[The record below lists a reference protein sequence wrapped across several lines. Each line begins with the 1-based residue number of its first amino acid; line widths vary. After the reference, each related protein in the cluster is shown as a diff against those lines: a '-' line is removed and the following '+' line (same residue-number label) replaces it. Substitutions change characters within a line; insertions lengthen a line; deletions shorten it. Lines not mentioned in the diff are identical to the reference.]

1 MCHLLF
7 GSKVANGSKKRCGMT
22 RNATSMHTVEHVATV
37 GTVATL
43 PVQVSWQKPASS
55 RLKCNV
61 DA

>member
-1 MCHLLF
+1 
-7 GSKVANGSKKRCGMT
+7 MT

-37 GTVATL
+37 GTVAAL